1 MEYLILIVTL
11 AGIVFG
17 ADWLVAGAV
26 SIARRFRVSDFVIGA
41 AIVGIGTSM
50 PELVVSFFGAIKG
63 NADVAIGN
71 VVGSN
76 IFNVLGILGLTA
88 LFFPI
93 VIDRQNMTFEIP
105 LCIAVSV
112 LVTLLAFN
120 FFDGSPAVLG
130 RLDGWVLILLF
141 AGFMWYS
148 FARDKKEKGERA
160 PHEARGEEAIRREG
174 EEAIRRE
181 GEEAMDT
188 TPLWWAIAKVIGGL
202 AVLIVSCDLF
212 VENAVAVARSF
223 GVNDAFISLTL
234 IACGTSLPELA
245 ASVVAAFKKN
255 TQLALGNIVGSN
267 IFNILLILGVS
278 SQVMPLTS
286 VGITWVDYVVM
297 IAAATVP
304 LLFGF
309 KGKIGRVGGL
319 LMVASFVLYTWYL
332 LMVQ

>member
-1 MEYLILIVTL
+1 MSYLILIISLV
-11 AGIVFG
+11 GIVFG
-17 ADWLVAGAV
+17 AEFLVAGSV
-26 SIARRFRVSDFVIGA
+26 SVARRYKVSDFVIGA

-50 PELVVSFFGAIKG
+50 PELVVSFFGALKG

-76 IFNVLGILGLTA
+76 IFNVLGILGVTA

-148 FARDKKEKGERA
+148 FVRDKKDTGERA
-160 PHEARGEEAIRREG
+160 PHDAGVIGDPA
-174 EEAIRRE
+174 EAIRRE

-278 SQVMPLTS
+278 SQVMPLVS
-286 VGITWVDYVVM
+286 ADITIVDYAVM
-297 IAAATVP
+297 IAAAAFP

-309 KGKIGRVGGL
+309 KGKIGRVGGAVML
-319 LMVASFVLYTWYL
+319 LCFVLYTWYL
-332 LMVQ
+332 IA

>member
-1 MEYLILIVTL
+1 MEYLILVVTL
-11 AGIVFG
+11 VGIVFG
-17 ADWLVAGAV
+17 ADWLVAGSV

-76 IFNVLGILGLTA
+76 IFNVLGILGVTA
-88 LFFPI
+88 MCFP
-93 VIDRQNMTFEIP
+93 VAIDKQNMRFEIP
-105 LCIAVSV
+105 LCIAVSMIV
-112 LVTLLAFN
+112 MLLAFN
-120 FFDGSPAVLG
+120 FFDGTPAVLG

-148 FARDKKEKGERA
+148 FVRDKKERA
-160 PHEARGEEAIRREG
+160 DEAIEIKDEEAIGQEG
-174 EEAIRRE
+174 KKV
-181 GEEAMDT
+181 
-188 TPLWWAIAKVIGGL
+188 LWWAIAKVIGGL

-212 VENAVAVARSF
+212 VDNAVAVARSF

-245 ASVVAAFKKN
+245 ASMVAAFKKN

-278 SQVMPLTS
+278 SQVMPLNS
-286 VGITWVDYVVM
+286 AGITWVDYGVM

-332 LMVQ
+332 LMNQV

>member
-1 MEYLILIVTL
+1 MEYVILIVTL

-76 IFNVLGILGLTA
+76 IFNVLGILGVTA

-93 VIDRQNMTFEIP
+93 AIDKQNMTFEIP

-120 FFDGSPAVLG
+120 FFNGSPAVLG
-130 RLDGWVLILLF
+130 RLDGLVLILLF

-148 FARDKKEKGERA
+148 FVRDKKEKGERA
-160 PHEARGEEAIRREG
+160 PHDAGVIGDPAEAIRQ
-174 EEAIRRE
+174 EEK
-181 GEEAMDT
+181 

-212 VENAVAVARSF
+212 VDNAVAVARSF

-267 IFNILLILGVS
+267 IFNILLILGLS

-297 IAAATVP
+297 IAAATMP

-309 KGKIGRVGGL
+309 KGKIDRVGGL

-332 LMVQ
+332 LMGQ

>member
-1 MEYLILIVTL
+1 ML
-11 AGIVFG
+11 G

-26 SIARRFRVSDFVIGA
+26 NIARKFRVSDFVIGA

-50 PELVVSFFGAIKG
+50 PELVVSFFGALKG

-88 LFFPI
+88 LCFP
-93 VIDRQNMTFEIP
+93 VAIDKKNMTFEIP
-105 LCIAVSV
+105 FCIFVSV
-112 LVTLLAFN
+112 VLMILAFN
-120 FFDGSPAVLG
+120 FFNGTAPSIS
-130 RLDGWVLILLF
+130 RIDGWILITLF

-148 FARDKKEKGERA
+148 FSRDRKKAKGRE
-160 PHEARGEEAIRREG
+160 GDEAIRQE
-174 EEAIRRE
+174 
-181 GEEAMDT
+181 DT
-188 TPLWWAIAKVIGGL
+188 TPIWLASLKILGGL
-202 AVLIVSCDLF
+202 AVLITSCDFF
-212 VENAVAVARSF
+212 VDNAVVIARSF

-245 ASVVAAFKKN
+245 ASVVAACKKN

-286 VGITWVDYVVM
+286 SGITYVDYAVM
-297 IAAATVP
+297 IGAAMVP

-309 KGKIGRVGGL
+309 RKKIGRIGGA
-319 LMVASFVLYTWYL
+319 LMVACFVLYTWYL
-332 LMVQ
+332 VSMQG